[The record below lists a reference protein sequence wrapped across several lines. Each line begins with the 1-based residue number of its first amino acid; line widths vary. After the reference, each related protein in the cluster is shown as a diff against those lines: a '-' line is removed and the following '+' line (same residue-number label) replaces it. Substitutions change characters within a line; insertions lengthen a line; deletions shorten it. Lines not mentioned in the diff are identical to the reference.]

1 MSTVFSF
8 QTQLVSIMDALSKTA
23 VMEISKLVEIESK
36 MLKIEITR
44 GRNEIASLT
53 EKLQLM
59 EKLLYIAQ
67 GSRQEAAAAAAATC
81 SGVRDNTEDEAL
93 EPERTRPA
101 IKRLVHVSG
110 CVCTVKNHDLWCQP
124 HTDRCIYPKCIAF
137 QRELMGKHNFLHC
150 SGREGQ
156 FATR

>member
-67 GSRQEAAAAAAATC
+67 GSRQDSAACT
-81 SGVRDNTEDEAL
+81 VLRDDSSNAVL
-93 EPERTRPA
+93 EPDRTRPV
-101 IKRLVHVSG
+101 IKR
-110 CVCTVKNHDLWCQP
+110 
-124 HTDRCIYPKCIAF
+124 
-137 QRELMGKHNFLHC
+137 
-150 SGREGQ
+150 
-156 FATR
+156 

>member
-1 MSTVFSF
+1 MSTAFSF

-23 VMEISKLVEIESK
+23 VIEISKLVEIESK

-67 GSRQEAAAAAAATC
+67 GGRQEAAACSAA
-81 SGVRDNTEDEAL
+81 RDDSEDGIP
-93 EPERTRPA
+93 EPDRTRPA
-101 IKRLVHVSG
+101 VKR
-110 CVCTVKNHDLWCQP
+110 
-124 HTDRCIYPKCIAF
+124 
-137 QRELMGKHNFLHC
+137 
-150 SGREGQ
+150 
-156 FATR
+156 

>member
-67 GSRQEAAAAAAATC
+67 GSRQDAAAAC
-81 SGVRDNTEDEAL
+81 SVLRDESQNGRL
-93 EPERTRPA
+93 EPDRTRPA
-101 IKRLVHVSG
+101 IKR
-110 CVCTVKNHDLWCQP
+110 
-124 HTDRCIYPKCIAF
+124 
-137 QRELMGKHNFLHC
+137 
-150 SGREGQ
+150 
-156 FATR
+156 

>member
-1 MSTVFSF
+1 MSTAFSF

-59 EKLLYIAQ
+59 EKRAIRCGKQ
-67 GSRQEAAAAAAATC
+67 KH
-81 SGVRDNTEDEAL
+81 
-93 EPERTRPA
+93 RTRQN
-101 IKRLVHVSG
+101 K
-110 CVCTVKNHDLWCQP
+110 
-124 HTDRCIYPKCIAF
+124 
-137 QRELMGKHNFLHC
+137 
-150 SGREGQ
+150 
-156 FATR
+156 

>member
-1 MSTVFSF
+1 MSTGFSF

-59 EKLLYIAQ
+59 EKLLFMAQ
-67 GSRQEAAAAAAATC
+67 ERRQDTAAAAAAC
-81 SGVRDNTEDEAL
+81 SEMRESPEDN
-93 EPERTRPA
+93 
-101 IKRLVHVSG
+101 
-110 CVCTVKNHDLWCQP
+110 
-124 HTDRCIYPKCIAF
+124 AF
-137 QRELMGKHNFLHC
+137 LASDNSKYV
-150 SGREGQ
+150 
-156 FATR
+156 